1 MTLDLPCH
9 PELFQFNTTQDFTSK
24 RHFVIVVLTLCTRSS
39 VTSLLIFCFTSSIAS
54 PILFFTSSVFMALFS
69 LLMNFPFFNVYM
81 GVAEKGKNGM
91 SVRFPSRRLVCPRES
106 RAGHRLMEPS
116 FAVPSL
122 IERLPVFRQK
132 AVVVYHIPLGH
143 TSRKMV
149 IRRNQGKCDSE
160 SLLTKKTSRTGPSI
174 QPKGEAEA
182 NVRVT
187 VATGRYEVTS

>member
-39 VTSLLIFCFTSSIAS
+39 FTSLLIFCFTSSIAS

-69 LLMNFPFFNVYM
+69 LLMNFHFFNVYM

-91 SVRFPSRRLVCPRES
+91 SVRFLSRRLVCPRES
-106 RAGHRLMEPS
+106 RAGHRLMAPS

-132 AVVVYHIPLGH
+132 AAVVYHIPLGH
-143 TSRKMV
+143 TSRKIL
-149 IRRNQGKCDSE
+149 IRKNPVKCDGKSFLTQKQAE
-160 SLLTKKTSRTGPSI
+160 SARQSSRRARRKPTS
-174 QPKGEAEA
+174 A
-182 NVRVT
+182 
-187 VATGRYEVTS
+187 